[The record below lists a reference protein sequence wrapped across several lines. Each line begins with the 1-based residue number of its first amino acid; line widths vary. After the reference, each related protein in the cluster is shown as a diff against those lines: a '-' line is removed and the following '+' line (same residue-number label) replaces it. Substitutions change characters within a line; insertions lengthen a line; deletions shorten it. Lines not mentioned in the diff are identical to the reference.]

1 MSNITTVKLSF
12 LARSSDSIRAF
23 RNIRR
28 RQGWLLENV
37 TPRKLLNLFIAGI
50 QFVLKREVMRAWP
63 VIVKVDISPLCN
75 LQCTVCVHASP
86 ASSGSEDLKGQRFK
100 ADQKMSLA
108 QFKRITDEVSGKSM
122 AISLYYLGDPLVHPD
137 LDAMCRMARDAKLN
151 SHVSTNFSFNLSD
164 ERIRSIVQSGLTHL
178 TVCVDGLSQDKYERT
193 RVGGRLPV
201 VLDNLERLLQC
212 RRQLKQK
219 YPKVEVQYIKFQ
231 HNVDELEGALAYF
244 AKLGVDQVTDYWG
257 ELHNYTDLN
266 PGKYEV
272 FRPKK
277 RKRLPQCLW
286 PHFSIQ
292 LKYNGEVIP
301 CCNYRQGLQYNPKAD
316 SRVVG
321 NVFTSSLW
329 SVWNS
334 PAYQSLRRFVSNPE
348 RVATE
353 PGLTKTFCDGCP
365 SLFDTDF
372 KSKIF
377 VGSQHRWEDRY
388 QLDDRKR
395 VIPKAVTNA

>member
-1 MSNITTVKLSF
+1 MSNKPKGKPSF
-12 LARSSDSIRAF
+12 LGLSSDSLRAF

-37 TPRKLLNLFIAGI
+37 TPRKLLNLFIAGM

-75 LQCTVCVHASP
+75 LQCTVCVHAHP
-86 ASSGSEDLKGQRFK
+86 ASNGSEALKGQHFK

-137 LDAMCRMARDAKLN
+137 LDAMCRMAWDAKLN

-178 TVCVDGLSQDKYERT
+178 TVCVDGLSQEKYERT

-201 VLDNLERLLQC
+201 VLDNLERLMQC
-212 RRQLKQK
+212 RRQFKQK

-231 HNVDELEGALAYF
+231 HNVDELEGALQYF
-244 AKLGVDQVTDYWG
+244 SELGVDQVTDYWG

-266 PGKYEV
+266 PGQYQV
-272 FRPKK
+272 FQPKK

-348 RVATE
+348 RVAAE
-353 PGLTKTFCDGCP
+353 PGLSKTFCDGCP
-365 SLFDTDF
+365 SLFDTNF
-372 KSKIF
+372 QSKIF
-377 VGSQHRWEDRY
+377 IGSQHRWEDRY
-388 QLDDRKR
+388 QMDDRKR
-395 VIPKAVTNA
+395 VTRKAVTNS